1 MAFDPITA
9 ALDLGGK
16 VLDRVLPDKAA
27 NDAAKA
33 ELVKMQVG
41 GELQQVLEQLDIN
54 KVEAASQSKWVAGWR
69 PWIGWICGSAMGYAF
84 IGQPFVVTLILVVQ
98 CIVRHTPFDK
108 SMLPII
114 DMSQMW
120 PVLLALLGM
129 GALRS
134 YDKSQGTGNGH

>member
-16 VLDRVLPDKAA
+16 LIDRLIPDKTA

-33 ELVKMQVG
+33 KLIEMQVAG
-41 GELQQVLEQLDIN
+41 DLSQLTGQLEIN
-54 KVEAASQSKWVAGWR
+54 KVEAASNSRFVAGWR
-69 PWIGWICGSAMGYAF
+69 PWIGWICGAAMGYAF
-84 IGQPFVVTLILVVQ
+84 IGQPFLVTIILVVQ
-98 CIVRHTPFDK
+98 CIARHTPFTK
-108 SMLPII
+108 EMLPII

-134 YDKSQGTGNGH
+134 FDKAKGVGNGN